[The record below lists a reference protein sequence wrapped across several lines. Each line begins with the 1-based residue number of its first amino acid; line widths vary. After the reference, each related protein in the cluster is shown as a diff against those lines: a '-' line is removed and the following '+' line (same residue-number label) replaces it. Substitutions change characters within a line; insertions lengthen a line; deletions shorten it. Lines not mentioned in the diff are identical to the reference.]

1 MTDSTDK
8 IIIDLTKDLL
18 PHQIDDTNLI
28 HSSEKNKLRTS
39 IDDYVKENNK
49 SPESE
54 NSNNTLDDLR
64 LLDIR
69 HNKFLIDGTRG
80 SGKTTFTRLLIKDL
94 LKDTGKTLLA
104 WVDPT
109 MIETREHIFF
119 SLIQSLKTKV
129 EKKIEGSNDWDNPS
143 KDYEQWRNQLK
154 RLAGGLSLL
163 QRDKDEDKLK
173 HYDALINLDRGTSK
187 AQSGSDLAKDF
198 YELLEISAKIL
209 GNDYFIIA
217 FDDADM
223 NSQYGWEIL
232 ELIRKYLNSPKIITI
247 IAGDLEL
254 YTSIV
259 KYNLSK
265 QQNKHIEDQKLEVS
279 AEEYILK
286 LFPSKNRIKLS
297 GLQSLSTNTNPDVN
311 KKIWLK
317 LNEE

>member
-1 MTDSTDK
+1 
-8 IIIDLTKDLL
+8 
-18 PHQIDDTNLI
+18 
-28 HSSEKNKLRTS
+28 
-39 IDDYVKENNK
+39 
-49 SPESE
+49 
-54 NSNNTLDDLR
+54 
-64 LLDIR
+64 
-69 HNKFLIDGTRG
+69 
-80 SGKTTFTRLLIKDL
+80 LLIEDL
-94 LKDTGKTLLA
+94 LKKENKDDKDFKDIKSLLLA
-104 WVDPT
+104 WIDPT

-163 QRDKDEDKLK
+163 QRDEDEDKLK

-198 YELLEISAKIL
+198 YELLEISANIL

-254 YTSIV
+254 YKSIV

-265 QQNKHIEDQKLEVS
+265 QQNNYIEDQKLEVS

-286 LFPSKNRIKLS
+286 LFPFKNRIKLS
-297 GLQSLSTNTNPDVN
+297 GLQSLSTNSEKSDEK
-311 KKIWLK
+311 KKIKLCFKGEKGEDKDILLSEAFNKLTSYYINSKNKELQKIFKERIYNQSTRRLIEIFK
-317 LNEE
+317 LNIENLKKQ

>member
-1 MTDSTDK
+1 MSSPSDK

-129 EKKIEGSNDWDNPS
+129 EKKIEGSNNWDE
-143 KDYEQWRNQLK
+143 KDDKYEQWRNQLK

-209 GNDYFIIA
+209 RNDYFIIA

-232 ELIRKYLNSPKIITI
+232 ELIRKYLNNPKIITI

-265 QQNKHIEDQKLEVS
+265 QQNNYIEDQKLEVS
-279 AEEYILK
+279 VEEYILK

-297 GLQSLSTNTNPDVN
+297 GLKSTS
-311 KKIWLK
+311 
-317 LNEE
+317 